1 VSGRARSARLPWSS
15 LLWPSLFAL
24 VMFIVLIGLGTW
36 QLERKTWKEG
46 LIAALAE
53 RSSAEPVAL
62 PAPGRWSA
70 LDPMD
75 DEFRR
80 VTFVATILPGHEVLV
95 YAAGSSVRTDIAGPG
110 YWVFAPAELAGGVTV
125 VVNRGFVP
133 EGQQDPKTHLPPAG
147 RVDLIGALRWPE
159 PRGWF
164 VPNDDPAR
172 NLWFARDHLAMARA
186 KGWGNVAPFYVELE
200 NSTGPLPRAGRLT
213 PTLRNEHLQ
222 YALTWYGLAAI
233 LAVMFVFWLRG
244 RRHDGQDQPG

>member
-1 VSGRARSARLPWSS
+1 MSDTTRSSR

-46 LIAALAE
+46 LIAAIAE
-53 RSSAEPVAL
+53 RTSAQPVPL
-62 PAPGRWSA
+62 PAPERWSA
-70 LDPMD
+70 LDPMN

-80 VTFVATILPGHEVLV
+80 VRVAATIASGREALV
-95 YAAGSSVRTDIAGPG
+95 YAVGSSVRTDITGPG
-110 YWVFAPAELAGGVTV
+110 YWVFAPAELAGGAV
-125 VVNRGFVP
+125 VAVNRGFVP
-133 EGQQDPKTHLPPAG
+133 EGQQDPKTHMPPAG

-172 NLWFARDHLAMARA
+172 NLWFARDHLAMAHA

-200 NSTGPLPRAGRLT
+200 TLTGPLPRAGRLT

-222 YALTWYGLAAI
+222 YALTWYGLAAV
-233 LAVMFVFWLRG
+233 LAVMFVLWLRS
-244 RRHDGQDQPG
+244 RRRDGQEQVG

>member
-1 VSGRARSARLPWSS
+1 VSNTLRSSR

-24 VMFIVLIGLGTW
+24 VMFMVLIGLGTW

-53 RSSAEPVAL
+53 RTSAEPVPL
-62 PAPGRWSA
+62 PALERWSA

-80 VTFVATILPGHEVLV
+80 VTFAATIASGREVLV
-95 YAAGSSVRTDIAGPG
+95 YGSGSSVRPDVSGPG
-110 YWVFAPAELAGGVTV
+110 YWAFAPAELAGGARV

-133 EGQQDPKTHLPPAG
+133 EGQQDPKTHIPPAG

-186 KGWGNVAPFYVELE
+186 KGWGDVAPFYVELE
-200 NSTGPLPRAGRLT
+200 SPTGPLPRAGRLT
-213 PTLRNEHLQ
+213 PTLRNDHLQ
-222 YALTWYGLAAI
+222 YALTWYGLAAV
-233 LAVMFVFWLRG
+233 LAVMFALWLRG
-244 RRHDGQDQPG
+244 RRRDGRILNA

>member
-1 VSGRARSARLPWSS
+1 
-15 LLWPSLFAL
+15 
-24 VMFIVLIGLGTW
+24 MFIVLIGLGSW

-53 RSSAEPVAL
+53 RTSAEPVPL
-62 PAPGRWSA
+62 PAPERWSA
-70 LDPMD
+70 LDPMS

-80 VTFVATILPGHEVLV
+80 VKLAATIASGREALV
-95 YAAGSSVRTDIAGPG
+95 YAVGSSVRPDITGVG
-110 YWVFAPAELAGGVTV
+110 YWAFAPAELASGAV
-125 VVNRGFVP
+125 VAVNRGFLP
-133 EGQQDPKTHLPPAG
+133 EGQQDPKTHMPPAG

-164 VPNDDPAR
+164 VPNDDPVR

-200 NSTGPLPRAGRLT
+200 SSTGPLPRAGRLT

-222 YALTWYGLAAI
+222 YALIWYGLAAV
-233 LAVMFVFWLRG
+233 LAVMFALWLRS
-244 RRHDGQDQPG
+244 RRRDGQEQAG